1 MGRLHLS
8 VSGSLGPQ
16 DDKCIEPAPLFWNFH
31 RTKSACYAGRGKLQ
45 KFKLME
51 SVMTTKQPIKI
62 FSRLSFWSV
71 AIGSMA
77 ILAACGGDSGSGVKD
92 PEIAEGDD
100 RDLVVETF
108 DDLPV
113 CSSKREGLTAYVK
126 DEKTAYMCVDGDWT
140 VDGTPS
146 SSATTEE
153 QSSDEAGI
161 SSSSFVYVQSS
172 GAYELPEM
180 VTVKD

>member
-1 MGRLHLS
+1 
-8 VSGSLGPQ
+8 
-16 DDKCIEPAPLFWNFH
+16 
-31 RTKSACYAGRGKLQ
+31 
-45 KFKLME
+45 
-51 SVMTTKQPIKI
+51 MTTKQPIKI

>member
-1 MGRLHLS
+1 
-8 VSGSLGPQ
+8 
-16 DDKCIEPAPLFWNFH
+16 
-31 RTKSACYAGRGKLQ
+31 
-45 KFKLME
+45 
-51 SVMTTKQPIKI
+51 MTTKQPIKI

-100 RDLVVETF
+100 TDLVVETF

-126 DEKTAYMCVDGDWT
+126 DEKKRLHVR
-140 VDGTPS
+140 
-146 SSATTEE
+146 
-153 QSSDEAGI
+153 
-161 SSSSFVYVQSS
+161 
-172 GAYELPEM
+172 
-180 VTVKD
+180 